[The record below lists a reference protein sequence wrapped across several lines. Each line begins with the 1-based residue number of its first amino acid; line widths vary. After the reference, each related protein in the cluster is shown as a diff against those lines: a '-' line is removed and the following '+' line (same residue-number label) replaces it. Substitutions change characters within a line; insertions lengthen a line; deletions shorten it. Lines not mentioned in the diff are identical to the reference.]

1 MFGTVMSPII
11 FEEGTVVQKIVLRSW
26 CCITK
31 LLVQDSPYL
40 TYVVFKMERPGVV
53 IGIMKAPLMTYSV
66 NHN

>member
-1 MFGTVMSPII
+1 ML
-11 FEEGTVVQKIVLRSW
+11 QLR
-26 CCITK
+26 ITK